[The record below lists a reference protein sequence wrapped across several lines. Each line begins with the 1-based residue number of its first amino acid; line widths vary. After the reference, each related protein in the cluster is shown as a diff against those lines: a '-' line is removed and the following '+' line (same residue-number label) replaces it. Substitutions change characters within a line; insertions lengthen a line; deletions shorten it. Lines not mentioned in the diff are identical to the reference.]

1 MTGFA
6 AGLVILVSAWNPA
19 VVAERSAATT
29 ARWLGL
35 AAAAV
40 AAVTIALFT
49 DPILS
54 GLDVSIPTFRTAAG
68 AVVALTGARWL
79 AGSPPRPDEGSATLL
94 GFIDGATPA
103 VVAAAMAVTAVDG
116 WWMTVVTTAIALLA
130 TLGLQRVDAAP
141 GSVAWLRRLIAG
153 VAVAA
158 GVALIYAGIR
168 AV

>member
-1 MTGFA
+1 
-6 AGLVILVSAWNPA
+6 
-19 VVAERSAATT
+19 
-29 ARWLGL
+29 
-35 AAAAV
+35 
-40 AAVTIALFT
+40 
-49 DPILS
+49 
-54 GLDVSIPTFRTAAG
+54 
-68 AVVALTGARWL
+68 
-79 AGSPPRPDEGSATLL
+79 
-94 GFIDGATPA
+94 
-103 VVAAAMAVTAVDG
+103 MAVTAVDG